1 MEFAQ
6 IFDIIVIGGGPGG
19 YHFANLSA
27 KRGFSVALFE
37 ERSLGGTCLNEGC
50 IPSKSFLKSAKIV
63 DSINHSKEFGVIV
76 DNFSVDQPSVVE
88 RKNVVVNKLVMGVRG
103 GLRKNKVKLFFSHA
117 NILQKDGDTF
127 AVESD
132 GKIFGA
138 NKLIIATG
146 SEVIIPSIKGVDEAI
161 RSSFALT
168 SREILDINI
177 IPSHLVVVGAG
188 VIGLEMASYFCS
200 MGAKVTVVEG
210 TSKICRFAD
219 NECSKILEN
228 NLTARGIEF
237 IFNSM
242 VEEITQNSVVISSNG
257 EKCSLECDKVLLA
270 IGRKARVEG
279 FGLENL
285 NLDYSNRGIFVDGNM
300 QTTQPNV
307 YAVGDVNGK
316 SMLAHTAYKE
326 AEVCIDVI
334 CGQSE
339 NINYDNIP
347 SIVYTSPEFSSV
359 GISEEIALDR
369 GINFTVKKLPMI
381 YSGKFVTENLNV
393 NGICK
398 IIIDNDSN
406 KIIGAM
412 MIGDGAGEVI
422 LALSN
427 MISLEI
433 PVSKICKFVFPH
445 PSIGEIIKDTLNS

>member
-63 DSINHSKEFGVIV
+63 DSINHSKEFGILV
-76 DNFSVDQPSVVE
+76 DNFSIDQSLVVE
-88 RKNVVVNKLVMGVRG
+88 RKNAVVNKLVMGVRG

-117 NILQKDGDTF
+117 NILQKDGDVF

-138 NKLIIATG
+138 NKLVIATG
-146 SEVIIPSIKGVDEAI
+146 SEVIIPPIKGVEEAI

-168 SREILDINI
+168 SREILDINS
-177 IPSHLVVVGAG
+177 IPSHLVVIGAG

-200 MGAKVTVVEG
+200 MGAKVTVIEG

-219 NECSKILEN
+219 NQCSKILEN

-242 VEEITQNSVVISSNG
+242 VDEITQNGVVINSNG
-257 EKCSLECDKVLLA
+257 EKRTLECDKVLLA

-285 NLDYSNRGIFVDGNM
+285 NLNYSNRGIVVDGNM

-307 YAVGDVNGK
+307 YAIGDVNGK

-326 AEVCIDVI
+326 AEVCIDSI

-339 NINYDNIP
+339 SINYDNIP

-359 GISEEIALDR
+359 GISEEIAIDR
-369 GINFTVKKLPMI
+369 GINFIVKKLPMI

>member
-63 DSINHSKEFGVIV
+63 DSINHSKEFGILV
-76 DNFSVDQPSVVE
+76 DNFSIDQPLVVE
-88 RKNVVVNKLVMGVRG
+88 RKNAVVNKLVMGVRG

-146 SEVIIPSIKGVDEAI
+146 SEVIIPPIKGVDEAI

-168 SREILDINI
+168 SREILDINS
-177 IPSHLVVVGAG
+177 IPNHLVVVGAG

-200 MGAKVTVVEG
+200 MGAKVTVIEG

-219 NECSKILEN
+219 NQCSKILEN

-242 VEEITQNSVVISSNG
+242 VDEITQNGVVINSNG
-257 EKCSLECDKVLLA
+257 EKRTLECDKVLLA

-285 NLDYSNRGIFVDGNM
+285 NLNYSNRGIVVDGNM

-307 YAVGDVNGK
+307 YAIGDVNGK

-326 AEVCIDVI
+326 AEVCIDSI

-339 NINYDNIP
+339 SINYDNIP